1 MKNYILALIFAIAC
15 LPAVSQT
22 PSFDAFDKSE
32 YAARRAKLM
41 EKTPDGL
48 VIIQGAAVRTD
59 YYRFFQGNDFMY
71 LCGLEIPGAILVVD
85 GVNKES
91 TIFFSIN
98 DRGARNEG
106 IPLEHITNTVEVTG
120 IENHLGINDFEKFL
134 RTKSKSI
141 NVFYTEFQ
149 AEELMRECS
158 MEKTRAMIQG
168 LTKNKWD
175 GRPTR
180 EEQFV
185 FNLKNH
191 FPDVLIA
198 DCSQKI
204 WDLRTIKSPA
214 EIALLRKAGKIGV
227 EAHKAIM
234 KGTYVGQPEYELAA
248 LFEYENKKRG
258 AQDLAY
264 YTIICAAENH
274 PYVHY
279 HTYDGILEDGEFLV
293 IDGGPDF
300 HYYDIDITISYPVN
314 GKFTPRQ
321 KEIYET
327 CNAMHE
333 ACMAV
338 YKPGLDYKDLGPA
351 VTAKLKEMGY
361 DTDLPIFKKFGASFG
376 HYVGMAVHDV
386 GGGPRTL
393 EVGMVFANEP
403 LAIFAQENLG
413 VRVEDTIV
421 ITEEGCENLTAG
433 IPRTVAEIEA
443 FMGGE

>member
-1 MKNYILALIFAIAC
+1 MKNLTLALIFAFSCIT
-15 LPAVSQT
+15 AVAQS
-22 PSFDAFDKSE
+22 PSFSVFDKSE
-32 YAARRAKLM
+32 YATRRAKLM
-41 EKTPDGL
+41 EKIPDGIA
-48 VIIQGAAVRTD
+48 IIQGASMRTD

-106 IPLEHITNTVEVTG
+106 IPLEHINNTLEVTG
-120 IENHLGINDFEKFL
+120 IEHHLGINELEKWL
-134 RTKSKSI
+134 RKTSKNI
-141 NVFYTEFQ
+141 NVFYTEFE

-158 MEKTRAMIQG
+158 LEKTRSLIAGM
-168 LTKNKWD
+168 KRNKWD
-175 GRPTR
+175 GRPTK
-180 EEQFV
+180 EDQFV
-185 FNLKNH
+185 FNLKNLY
-191 FPDVLIA
+191 PKVLVA

-204 WDLRTIKSPA
+204 WDLRVIKSPA
-214 EIALLRKAGKIGV
+214 EIDLLRKAGRIGV

-234 KGTYVGQPEYELAA
+234 KATYVGMPEYELAA
-248 LFEYENKKRG
+248 LFEYENQRRG
-258 AQDLAY
+258 AQELAY
-264 YTIICAAENH
+264 NTIICQKENH
-274 PYVHY
+274 PYLHY
-279 HTYDGILEDGEFLV
+279 HTYDGVLEDGEFLV

-321 KEIYET
+321 KEIYVA

-338 YKPGLDYKDLGPA
+338 YRPGLDYSDLRKEVA
-351 VTAKLKEMGY
+351 DKLKEMGY
-361 DTDLPIFKKFGASFG
+361 DTNLPIFKKFGASFG

-403 LAIFAQENLG
+403 LAIFAKENLG

-421 ITEEGCENLTAG
+421 ITEGGCENLTAG

-443 FMGGE
+443 FMK